1 MNEQNKRK
9 IMKRIV
15 LLTFM
20 GSLALA
26 LTAWGA
32 PKGKH
37 AQPCRRSA
45 WRNTDTLRIAGP
57 HSNALR
63 GSCLSRQILLLPSA
77 ATGCPSVFGADMH
90 PEKDAATLNKCKP
103 QKV

>member
-1 MNEQNKRK
+1 
-9 IMKRIV
+9 MKRIV

-45 WRNTDTLRIAGP
+45 WRNTDTLRPGV
-57 HSNALR
+57 
-63 GSCLSRQILLLPSA
+63 IL
-77 ATGCPSVFGADMH
+77 TH
-90 PEKDAATLNKCKP
+90 
-103 QKV
+103 